1 MMLTLLIVLGVILAI
16 ISLGLGTFWVL
27 LQLGVIVNE
36 ASKPTYSDTNDYR
49 LSQGREVGKER
60 EG

>member
-1 MMLTLLIVLGVILAI
+1 MITILIVLAVILAI
-16 ISLGLGTFWVL
+16 ISLGFGVFWVL

-36 ASKPTYSDTNDYR
+36 ASKPTYSDSNNYS
-49 LSQGREVGKER
+49 LNQGREVGKER